1 MTSFPGQRVFRAG
14 QLDRIAFPI
23 GGLGSGMFC
32 FEGTGAFSHWSL
44 RHRPDIFHEPV
55 VFSALAVK
63 GKGGQPLARVLEG
76 PVPSW
81 KFVFPW
87 NRGWQSSA
95 MGAPQHHFGLP
106 RFAGAE
112 FESRFPFAAV
122 RLSDKKIPLQVHV
135 TGWSPFIPGDA
146 DATSLPVGAIEY
158 HFQNQ
163 GAESIDAV
171 YSFHAQNFMVDGE
184 AGQSVTGLP
193 GGFILRQQGSD
204 AKPSPQG
211 SFSATVDEPV
221 VQADLA
227 WFRGEWFDPLT
238 MLWKAISEAAMPAHA
253 ALAEGKPSP
262 GGSLYVP
269 LTLAPGESKTIR
281 LLLAWHVPYSTQRHQ
296 GGLPPKADP
305 DARTDFFR
313 PWYAEHFKDVE
324 EVAAHW
330 RKNVAALR
338 QATQTFTDCF
348 YDTTLPGEAIEAV
361 AANLSILKSPT
372 LLRQFDGRLWAWE
385 GCQDEAGSCHGSCTH
400 VWNYAQAL
408 PHLFPA
414 LERSLRETEF
424 LLSQDEKGHQ
434 MFRAVLPIGP
444 SDHNFHAAADGQLG
458 GIIKVHREWR
468 ISGDTTWLRS
478 LWPQVRQSLDYCI
491 ETWDPDHRGVP
502 VEPHH
507 NTYDIEFWGP
517 DGMCGSFYVAALRSA
532 VEMGRA
538 LGDNVDF
545 YEKLAVAGKALLE
558 KELFDGEYFIQKIQ
572 WKGLRAPDPVAFASS
587 TFNLNY
593 STEALALLEKEGPK
607 YQYGTGCL
615 SDGVLGEW
623 LAWASGVPPVLDH
636 AKVESHLVSVHRYN
650 FRADLSEHANPQRP
664 AYAFGQDGGLLLCTW
679 PKRGRL
685 SLPFVYSDEVWT
697 GIEYQAASHLI
708 ALGHIEEGIEIV
720 RACRARYEGQ
730 VRNPFDEF
738 ECGHWYGR
746 ALASYALLQAFSG
759 ARYDAV
765 DKTLHLEPK
774 IKGDF
779 RAFLSTATGFG
790 TVGVKNG
797 QPFLEVRS
805 GRIDVERIAYRA
817 IDGFPCPPI

>member
-1 MTSFPGQRVFRAG
+1 MPSASKQRTFRNG

-32 FEGTGAFSHWSL
+32 LDGTGAFSHWSL

-63 GKGGQPLARVLEG
+63 SKDGQPLARVLEG

-95 MGAPQHHFGLP
+95 MGAGQCHFGLP
-106 RFAGAE
+106 RFTEAE
-112 FESRFPFAAV
+112 FESRFPFAAI
-122 RLSDKKIPLQVHV
+122 RLSDKKVPLQVQV

-158 HFQNQ
+158 HFQND
-163 GAESIDAV
+163 GTEPIEAV
-171 YSFHAQNFMVDGE
+171 YSFHARNFMAEGE
-184 AGQSVTGLP
+184 EGQSVTGIP
-193 GGFILRQQGSD
+193 GGFVLRQQGSTE
-204 AKPSPQG
+204 KPSAQG
-211 SFSATVDEPV
+211 AFSAMVDEPV
-221 VQADLA
+221 VQTDLA

-253 ALAEGKPSP
+253 ALSEGKPSP

-269 LTLAPGESKTIR
+269 LTLAPGESKTVR

-296 GGLPPKADP
+296 GGLAPKSDP
-305 DARTDFFR
+305 DPRVDFFR
-313 PWYAEHFKDVE
+313 PWYAERFKDIE
-324 EVAAHW
+324 QVAAHW
-330 RKNVAALR
+330 TKNVASLR
-338 QATQTFTDCF
+338 QATQSFTDAF
-348 YDTTLPGEAIEAV
+348 YDTTLPDEAIEAV

-424 LLSQDEKGHQ
+424 LFSQNEKGHQ
-434 MFRAVLPIGP
+434 TFRAILPIGP
-444 SDHNFHAAADGQLG
+444 SDHAFHAAADGQLG

-468 ISGDTTWLRS
+468 ISGDTAWLRS
-478 LWPQVRQSLDYCI
+478 LWPKVRQSLDYCI
-491 ETWDPDHRGVP
+491 ATWDPDHRGVP

-517 DGMCGSFYVAALRSA
+517 DGMCGSFYVAALRTA

-538 LGDNVDF
+538 LGDDVGF
-545 YEKLAVAGKALLE
+545 YEKLSTAGKALLE

-572 WKGLRAPDPVAFASS
+572 WKGLRAPDPVAFAGT

-623 LAWASGVPPVLDH
+623 LAWASGVPPVLDQ
-636 AKVESHLVSVHRYN
+636 AKVESHLISVHRYN
-650 FRADLSEHANPQRP
+650 FRADLSEHANPQRS
-664 AYAFGQDGGLLLCTW
+664 AYAFGCDGGLLLCTW
-679 PKRGRL
+679 PKGGRL

-708 ALGHIEEGIEIV
+708 ALGHIEEGLEIV
-720 RACRARYEGQ
+720 RACRARYDGR

-746 ALASYALLQAFSG
+746 ALASYALLQALSG

-765 DKTLHLEPK
+765 DKIIHLKPK
-774 IKGDF
+774 FKGDF
-779 RAFLSTATGFG
+779 RAFLSTAAGFG

-805 GRIDVERIAYRA
+805 GRIDVERIAYQA
-817 IDGFPCPPI
+817 V